1 MQRYF
6 TDKLKD
12 NVFTLN
18 NDDYYHI
25 KTVMRMNESNN
36 IEVVYQ
42 KEVYLCSLEFN
53 DNNII
58 IHKEKK
64 VDSKELLN
72 KEIILVIPLLKET
85 KMDYILQKATELG
98 VTKIIPVEMERSII
112 KLDKGK
118 EEKRIE
124 RWTRICKEASEQSMR
139 VTIPVITEVKKLTE
153 LSDIDGT
160 KMLCSTVE
168 KQNTIKMFL
177 QSIKNYDRI
186 IIVVGP
192 EGGISPKEETLLN
205 EQGFTSVTLG
215 NRIMRVETVPLFVL
229 STINYEFME

>member
-72 KEIILVIPLLKET
+72 KEIVLVIPLLKET

>member
-25 KTVMRMNESNN
+25 KTVMRMNECDN

-153 LSDIDGT
+153 LNDIDGA

-177 QSIKNYDRI
+177 QSIKNYDKI

-192 EGGISPKEETLLN
+192 EGGISPKEEALLN
-205 EQGFTSVTLG
+205 KQGFISVTLG
-215 NRIMRVETVPLFVL
+215 NRIMRVETAPLFVL

>member
-177 QSIKNYDRI
+177 QSIKNYDKI

-192 EGGISPKEETLLN
+192 EGGISPKEESLLN
-205 EQGFTSVTLG
+205 KQGFISVTLG
-215 NRIMRVETVPLFVL
+215 NRIMRVETAPLFVL

>member
-153 LSDIDGT
+153 LSDIDGA

>member
-25 KTVMRMNESNN
+25 KTVMRMNECDK

-177 QSIKNYDRI
+177 QSIKNYDKI

-192 EGGISPKEETLLN
+192 EGGISPKEESLLN
-205 EQGFTSVTLG
+205 KQGFISVTLG
-215 NRIMRVETVPLFVL
+215 NRIMRVETAPLFVL

>member
-12 NVFTLN
+12 DIFTLN

-25 KTVMRMNESNN
+25 KTVMRMNESDN

-72 KEIILVIPLLKET
+72 KEIVLVIPLLKET
-85 KMDYILQKATELG
+85 KIDYIQT
-98 VTKIIPVEMERSII
+98 
-112 KLDKGK
+112 
-118 EEKRIE
+118 
-124 RWTRICKEASEQSMR
+124 
-139 VTIPVITEVKKLTE
+139 
-153 LSDIDGT
+153 
-160 KMLCSTVE
+160 
-168 KQNTIKMFL
+168 
-177 QSIKNYDRI
+177 
-186 IIVVGP
+186 
-192 EGGISPKEETLLN
+192 
-205 EQGFTSVTLG
+205 
-215 NRIMRVETVPLFVL
+215 
-229 STINYEFME
+229 